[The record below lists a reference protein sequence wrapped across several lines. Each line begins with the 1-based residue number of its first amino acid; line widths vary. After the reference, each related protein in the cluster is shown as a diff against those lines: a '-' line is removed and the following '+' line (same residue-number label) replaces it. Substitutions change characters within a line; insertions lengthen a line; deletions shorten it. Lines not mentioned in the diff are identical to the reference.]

1 MKTAAALI
9 VAVVL
14 APPVAGYAGQAE
26 SRKPLGVLFVGN
38 SYTYVNDLPSMIQ
51 ALAAADRGARP
62 IVIARVLQGGAHLQW
77 HWTGKGRTGKPVK
90 KHARA
95 AIEKGD
101 FDFVVIQEQSQMPVV
116 APPVTVKYAT
126 LLCQAVR
133 KRGAMPVMFMTWAR
147 KGEMK
152 DPRGGKPTWT
162 SEKMQAQLAETYI
175 QAGKQGR
182 ALVAPVGL
190 AWAAVRKGRP
200 EMVLHKGDGSHPG
213 AYGSYLAACVFHVV
227 LTGRTPVGLPAKLTA
242 KAGAKTRTLA
252 SIPPADA
259 EFLQKT
265 AQKTV
270 EAFRAKHPDPPKP
283 SGSASGNVAG
293 TPAGSVARESSK
305 R

>member
-1 MKTAAALI
+1 MKTTTTLI
-9 VAVVL
+9 AAVVL
-14 APPVAGYAGQAE
+14 VSAGAGYAKEAE
-26 SRKPLGVLFVGN
+26 SRGPLRVLFVGN

-62 IVIARVLQGGAHLQW
+62 VEISRVLKGGAQLQW
-77 HWTGKGRTGKPVK
+77 HWTGKGRGGKPVK
-90 KHARA
+90 THARA
-95 AIEKGD
+95 VIEKRR
-101 FDFVVIQEQSQMPVV
+101 FDFVVIQEQSQMP
-116 APPVTVKYAT
+116 ALNPAVTVRYAE

-147 KGEMK
+147 KGAMK
-152 DPRGGKPTWT
+152 DPRGGKPPWPP
-162 SEKMQAQLAETYI
+162 EKMQAALAATYI
-175 QAGKQGR
+175 QAGKQGH

-213 AYGSYLAACVFHVV
+213 AHGSYLAACVFHAV

-252 SIPPADA
+252 NIPPADA

-265 AQKTV
+265 AQQTV
-270 EAFRAKHPDPPKP
+270 EAFRAKHPAPKP
-283 SGSASGNVAG
+283 PGS
-293 TPAGSVARESSK
+293 TPADGVSARVSRIDRRSSK